1 MAAKV
6 KLKDLKIN
14 KELNT
19 DHIGLAGDTLPDIE
33 YEKENFK
40 ERFQITPTKIFVV
53 VAVLLSTIF
62 LAVGLYFMNLT
73 KANNQTEETKTKTE
87 NVATKED
94 LKENLEQS
102 TKSINAPTKV
112 TTENLLGNYLL
123 GATTYYPDDPKK
135 LYIDFTIKAP
145 KEKAKQADDETAKKI
160 IATFKS
166 TLPKINDTIEVKD
179 ASKVTMEIYT
189 DGKIYQTILL
199 YDGKPFAYINTDKN
213 LVSTN
218 HITSE
223 YVVSVA
229 KE

>member
-6 KLKDLKIN
+6 KLKDLKMN

-19 DHIGLAGDTLPDIE
+19 DHIGLAGDMLPDIE
-33 YEKENFK
+33 YEEESFK

-53 VAVLLSTIF
+53 VAVLLSAIF

-73 KANNQTEETKTKTE
+73 KANNQNEETKTKTE
-87 NVATKED
+87 NVTTKED

-135 LYIDFTIKAP
+135 LYIDFTIKAS

-160 IATFKS
+160 IETFKS

-179 ASKVTMEIYT
+179 KSKVTMEIYT
-189 DGKIYQTILL
+189 DGTIYQTILL

>member
-189 DGKIYQTILL
+189 DGKMYQTILL